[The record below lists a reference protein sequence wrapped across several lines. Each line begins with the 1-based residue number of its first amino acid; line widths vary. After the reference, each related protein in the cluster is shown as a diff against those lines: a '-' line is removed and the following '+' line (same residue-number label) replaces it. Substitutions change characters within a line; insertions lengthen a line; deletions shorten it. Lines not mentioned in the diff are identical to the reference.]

1 MLIRVMYDDGR
12 FDMVNQ
18 DVLDDLLNQ
27 QILTGFKRKEGWA
40 IIGRD
45 PLRCSNRDVYQG
57 MERRLA

>member
-1 MLIRVMYDDGR
+1 MLIRIMYDDGR

-27 QILTGFKRKEGWA
+27 RVVNSFKRDAGWA
-40 IIGRD
+40 LVGRD
-45 PLRCSNRDVYQG
+45 QLRSSNRDAFQG